1 MLKIEPHKEG
11 YGNNTI
17 CKGHV
22 TMIKI
27 EPLSCLSVADREKR
41 MRSFLLKGS
50 RFDIWEQIKE
60 EKIKTKSIV
69 DYSIQQ
75 RNISKKMNNED

>member
-1 MLKIEPHKEG
+1 MLK
-11 YGNNTI
+11 
-17 CKGHV
+17 
-22 TMIKI
+22 M

-60 EKIKTKSIV
+60 EKIKIKSIV
-69 DYSIQQ
+69 QAVPKLCTA
-75 RNISKKMNNED
+75 SKLLYQHHSFFKSLSFSFQMYLKPQTINRD